1 VGDDPVSQNLS
12 SRTLRTALVAIAI
25 TGFMALFVGGADA
38 AWRLGRSAYY
48 CILRSEVQDSRGAPR
63 TGKDPAL
70 QRQTRLAAAAR
81 APKGS
86 GTWGGAPARSVG
98 SGAPRR
104 RAASVLADPKSTG
117 ALASGCAV
125 GYGAAGAQCVP
136 ARRPG
141 NRPLT
146 CTYLVTQFPDGVT
159 VTGRDRLHL
168 DPNHDGLAC
177 GHGDR
182 GVPAAYHHG
191 SP

>member
-1 VGDDPVSQNLS
+1 MIRHAS
-12 SRTLRTALVAIAI
+12 SRSLRPALVAIAI
-25 TGFMALFVGGADA
+25 VAFMALFVGGADA

-63 TGKDPAL
+63 TGRDPAL

-86 GTWGGAPARSVG
+86 GTWGGAPARSVIG
-98 SGAPRR
+98 GAPRR
-104 RAASVLADPKSTG
+104 RAGRVLADPKATG

-141 NRPLT
+141 DRPVT
-146 CTYLVTQFPDGVT
+146 CAYLVTQFPDGVT
-159 VTGRDRLHL
+159 VTGRDRLRL
-168 DPNHDGLAC
+168 DTNRDGLAC
-177 GHGDR
+177 GRGDR
-182 GVPAAYHHG
+182 GVPAAHQHG